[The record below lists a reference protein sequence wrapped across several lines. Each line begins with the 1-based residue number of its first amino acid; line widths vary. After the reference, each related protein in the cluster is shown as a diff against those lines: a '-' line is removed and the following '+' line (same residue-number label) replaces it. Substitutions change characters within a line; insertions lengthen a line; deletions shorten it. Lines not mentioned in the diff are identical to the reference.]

1 MLTAGLYILTSKLKI
16 FPSNLIKFGMSM
28 RLEYRWYDY
37 EIPKVDYLVQYELP
51 NKSKND
57 ILLIESN
64 IIKIT
69 KSFECDEE
77 KIEWKIMNWKD
88 LDKIIISY
96 LQKNNIQFNRLIDN
110 NIKKLKPLHNY
121 DNKSTNRTKQL
132 KKISGSKLIPLDY
145 QNKIIENIKKYFT
158 NNNNGR
164 LYLPCG
170 TGKTFIGFWTFKN
183 VLKYNSV
190 FIVVPS
196 LYLLSETYESW
207 QTELQFYDDKFHFI
221 LIGSDMERKEQGY
234 LNEFKP
240 STDINEIKKQLNI
253 SNNIIAITTY
263 QSSKLLLDSCKE
275 LQFKFDLGI
284 FDEAHRSVGEA
295 NKQFTHILS
304 DKYNICKKK
313 LFMTATEKIFDYSI
327 KENEEKI
334 LSMDNEKIYGKV
346 IYIKSLRQAIE
357 DGALVDY
364 NIIAPFIPP
373 ENKILKDKEQINNDK
388 ISLALMILE
397 TMKKYKFTHLLIFSQ
412 MNKDAEKIIHA
423 LKKVLSYY
431 FKDNEDVYYKYLS
444 SNDSMKTR
452 KIEVE
457 KFKKAKFGI
466 ISSARIFNEGVNI
479 KICDAICFADN
490 KESSVDIIQCVGR
503 CLRKYNKIPNKIGYI
518 IIPMFCETGKNFFE
532 NSNSKT
538 FKKIRLILK
547 SISSTDEL
555 VSSKFKIMKCNKIS
569 NNQLPKIDIL
579 KLNDNLDLIKNSI
592 ISKIFDKNGNPY
604 PRLRQMLI
612 NHNKV
617 QYSKNKQLIDT
628 KNKCIN
634 YLNEKGYKKPIIKD
648 NNWVKWCLG
657 NSLYEEIKNKF
668 YKKDELYKVCIRLG
682 IEDMLSYKN
691 RYSTDEK
698 LPPNEYINDGF
709 YGLNFNLTKL
719 LDSKAELW
727 EI

>member
-28 RLEYRWYDY
+28 RLEYRWSDY
-37 EIPKVDYLVQYELP
+37 EIPKVNYLVQYALP

-64 IIKIT
+64 IINIT
-69 KSFECDEE
+69 KTFECDED
-77 KIEWKIMNWKD
+77 KIEWKIMNWED
-88 LDKIIISY
+88 LDIIIIKY
-96 LQKNNIQFNRLIDN
+96 LDENSIEYIRLIGND
-110 NIKKLKPLHNY
+110 IKKLKPLNT
-121 DNKSTNRTKQL
+121 NNRTQEL
-132 KKISGSKLIPLDY
+132 NKITSTKCVPLDY

-158 NNNNGR
+158 KNNNGR

-183 VLKYNSV
+183 ILNYNSV

-196 LYLLSETYESW
+196 LYLLSETYEFW
-207 QTELQFYDDKFHFI
+207 QNQLQYYETKYNFI

-234 LNEFKP
+234 LNEYKP
-240 STDINEIKKQLNI
+240 STDINEIKKQLSQSTNL
-253 SNNIIAITTY
+253 IAITTY

-275 LQFKFDLGI
+275 LQFTFDLGI

-304 DKYNICKKK
+304 DKYNICIKK

-334 LSMDNEKIYGKV
+334 LSMDNEEIYGKV

-364 NIIAPFIPP
+364 NIIAPFIL
-373 ENKILKDKEQINNDK
+373 ENTILKEQLNNNK
-388 ISLALMILE
+388 ISLALMVLE

-423 LKKVLSYY
+423 IEKVLSYY

-503 CLRKYNKIPNKIGYI
+503 CLRKYKKNPNKIGYV

-532 NSNSKT
+532 SSNSKS

-555 VSSKFKIMKCNKIS
+555 VSSNFKIMKCNRIS
-569 NNQLPKIDIL
+569 NNPLPKIDIL
-579 KLNDNLDLIKNSI
+579 KLKDNLDLIKNSI
-592 ISKIFDKNGNPY
+592 ISKIFDKNGDPY
-604 PRLRQMLI
+604 PRLRQILN

-617 QYSKNKQLIDT
+617 LYSKGKQLIDT

-634 YLNEKGYKKPIIKD
+634 YLNKLGHTKPVIKD
-648 NNWVKWCLG
+648 NNWIKWSLG
-657 NSLYEEIKNKF
+657 NSLYREIKNKF
-668 YKKDELYKVCIRLG
+668 YKKEELYEVCNRLG

-691 RYSTDEK
+691 RYSTDGK

-709 YGLNFNLTKL
+709 YGSNFNLTKL
-719 LDSKAELW
+719 LDSKTEPW